1 MKTFD
6 KLPGHEPSTPLLDS
20 LETLDALKN
29 FSSSDLS
36 LLADEI
42 REFLLYSTNHSGGH
56 FGAGLGVVELTVA
69 LHHVFNTPRDKIVWD
84 VGHQAYPHKI
94 LTGRKGKMLSMRQKN
109 GLHPFPSRDESEF
122 DAFGVGH
129 SSTSIGA
136 ALGMS
141 VANSTNKYI
150 SVIGDGAITAGM
162 AYEAMAHAGSI
173 DKDLL
178 VILNDNNMSISNNTG
193 GMSNYLA
200 KIWSSRWYIQ
210 IREGGKSV
218 LRMIPSAKRFAK
230 KTETHIKGFLSPGAL
245 FEELGFQYIGPMD
258 GHNLKDL
265 VRTLRNI
272 NDLSGPVFLH
282 LVTQKGKGYLPAEKD
297 PIKFHALSKIE
308 SSSGKNNGPKY
319 QEVFGEWLCEKA
331 ESGDENLV
339 AITPAMSEGSGMTEF
354 AQRFPNQ
361 FFDVAIAEQHSMTFA
376 AGLAC
381 EGKKPVLAIYSTFLQ
396 RAYDQVVHDVAIQS
410 LPVRFAIDR
419 AGLVGADGS
428 THAGSF
434 DITYLSTLPN
444 FIVMAASD
452 EAELVKMI
460 NTSVDI
466 NDKPC
471 AIRYPRGNGIGL
483 ELPSIDEKIEI
494 GKGRIVQEG
503 NQACIL
509 SLGTRLEECKLAAE
523 ELKNKGVSTTI
534 IDARFAKPLD
544 QELILKCA
552 REHEVMI
559 TIEEGSIG
567 GFGSHVKNLLAETG
581 VFDKGLK
588 FRSMTLP
595 DTFIDQDTP
604 KKMYELAGLSSSQ
617 ISKKILDILFTK
629 DSIKVVKN

>member
-1 MKTFD
+1 MKTF
-6 KLPGHEPSTPLLDS
+6 KKFPENTPPTPLLDS
-20 LETLDALKN
+20 LEKLEALKN
-29 FSSSDLS
+29 FSSSELLS
-36 LLADEI
+36 LADEI
-42 REFLLYSTNHSGGH
+42 REFLLYSTKHSGGH
-56 FGAGLGVVELTVA
+56 FGAGLGVVELTIA
-69 LHHVFNTPRDKIVWD
+69 LHYVFNTPNDKIVWD

-94 LTGRKGKMLSMRQKN
+94 LTGRKEKMLSMRQKD
-109 GLHPFPSRDESEF
+109 GLHPFPSREESDF

-141 VANSTNKYI
+141 VANPTNKYI

-173 DKDLL
+173 EEDLL

-193 GMSNYLA
+193 GISNYLA
-200 KIWSSRWYIQ
+200 KIWSSKWYIQ

-265 VRTLRNI
+265 VRTLKNI

-282 LVTQKGKGYLPAEKD
+282 LVTQKGKGFIPAEKD

-308 SSSGKNNGPKY
+308 TSTAKNIGPKY

-331 ESGDENLV
+331 ESGDANLI

-396 RAYDQVVHDVAIQS
+396 RAYDQLIHDVAIQN
-410 LPVRFAIDR
+410 LDVLLAIDR
-419 AGLVGADGS
+419 AGFVGEDGA
-428 THAGSF
+428 THAGIF
-434 DITYLSTLPN
+434 DLTYLRCIPN
-444 FIVMAASD
+444 LTIMVPANENECWQMLDFGYSLNGPAA
-452 EAELVKMI
+452 V
-460 NTSVDI
+460 
-466 NDKPC
+466 
-471 AIRYPRGNGIGL
+471 RYPRGNAPGENIEKNTNTIELGKAKIL
-483 ELPSIDEKIEI
+483 ELKESST
-494 GKGRIVQEG
+494 V
-503 NQACIL
+503 AIL
-509 SLGTRLEECKLAAE
+509 SFGSLLDISEEVAKE
-523 ELKNKGVSTTI
+523 
-534 IDARFAKPLD
+534 IDATLVDMRFVKPLD
-544 QELILKCA
+544 ESLLRELSASHDLF
-552 REHEVMI
+552 V
-559 TIEEGSIG
+559 TVEENVIAGGAGSAVNEFVNANSLPIKLLN
-567 GFGSHVKNLLAETG
+567 FGIPDEFPVVGSPEDQKQAAELTKENLLA
-581 VFDKGLK
+581 KIK
-588 FRSMTLP
+588 S
-595 DTFIDQDTP
+595 
-604 KKMYELAGLSSSQ
+604 KLAKQ
-617 ISKKILDILFTK
+617 
-629 DSIKVVKN
+629 

>member
-1 MKTFD
+1 MKTF
-6 KLPGHEPSTPLLDS
+6 KKFPENEPSTPLLDS
-20 LETLDALKN
+20 LKTLDALRN
-29 FSSSDLS
+29 FSSSDLLS
-36 LLADEI
+36 LADEI
-42 REFLLYSTNHSGGH
+42 REFLLFSTKHSGGH
-56 FGAGLGVVELTVA
+56 FGAGLGVVELTIA
-69 LHHVFNTPRDKIVWD
+69 LHHVFNTPNDKIVWD

-94 LTGRKGKMLSMRQKN
+94 LTGRKEKMLSMRQKD
-109 GLHPFPSRDESEF
+109 GLHPFPSREESNF

-141 VANSTNKYI
+141 IANPTNKYI

-173 DKDLL
+173 DEDLL

-193 GMSNYLA
+193 GISNYLA
-200 KIWSSRWYIQ
+200 KIWSSKWYIQ

-265 VRTLRNI
+265 VRTLKNI

-282 LVTQKGKGYLPAEKD
+282 LVTQKGKGFIPAEKD

-308 SSSGKNNGPKY
+308 TSKSKNIGPKY

-331 ESGDENLV
+331 ESGDTNLV

-396 RAYDQVVHDVAIQS
+396 RAYDQLIHDVAIQN
-410 LPVRFAIDR
+410 LDVLLAIDR
-419 AGLVGADGS
+419 AGFVGEDGA
-428 THAGSF
+428 THAGIF
-434 DITYLSTLPN
+434 DLTYLRCIPN
-444 FIVMAASD
+444 LTIMVPANENECWQMLDFGYSLNGPAA
-452 EAELVKMI
+452 V
-460 NTSVDI
+460 
-466 NDKPC
+466 
-471 AIRYPRGNGIGL
+471 RYPRGNAPGENIEKNTNTIELGKAKIL
-483 ELPSIDEKIEI
+483 ELEESST
-494 GKGRIVQEG
+494 V
-503 NQACIL
+503 AIL
-509 SLGTRLEECKLAAE
+509 SFGSLLDISEEVAKE
-523 ELKNKGVSTTI
+523 
-534 IDARFAKPLD
+534 IDATLVDMRFVKPLD
-544 QELILKCA
+544 ESLLRELSASHDLF
-552 REHEVMI
+552 V
-559 TIEEGSIG
+559 TVEENVIAGGAGSAVNEFVNANSLPIKLLN
-567 GFGSHVKNLLAETG
+567 FGIPDEFPVVGSPEDQKQAAELTKENLLA
-581 VFDKGLK
+581 KIK
-588 FRSMTLP
+588 S
-595 DTFIDQDTP
+595 
-604 KKMYELAGLSSSQ
+604 KLAKQ
-617 ISKKILDILFTK
+617 
-629 DSIKVVKN
+629 